1 MNKHLNSEAYWNQR
15 FSSDWI
21 VNQGDKQS
29 IFFSLLTID
38 NLPSW
43 FIELI
48 KNESLSVVDW
58 GCAEGDGTNVLASFF
73 TRSEIH
79 GIDFS
84 LEAINRAK
92 EKYPNINF
100 KNENLLD
107 DKYIFK
113 KNYDILYSSNTLEHF
128 ENPLKVLS
136 KLSKFDPKAIIL
148 ALPYNE
154 IDLIDEHF
162 SSFDANNIEISI
174 EEKFTLR
181 WARVVN
187 CRDISSSYWMGD
199 QIILV
204 YINNNWKIN
213 KNLKLEDCTFEKVDT
228 SSILN
233 ENKNIK
239 TENLMLIKKNMLIE
253 EEYKLIVYEKE
264 KIEHK
269 LKEVEDSFIWKF
281 LVMLRKILGVNK

>member
-84 LEAINRAK
+84 G
-92 EKYPNINF
+92 
-100 KNENLLD
+100 
-107 DKYIFK
+107 
-113 KNYDILYSSNTLEHF
+113 
-128 ENPLKVLS
+128 
-136 KLSKFDPKAIIL
+136 
-148 ALPYNE
+148 
-154 IDLIDEHF
+154 LI
-162 SSFDANNIEISI
+162 S
-174 EEKFTLR
+174 
-181 WARVVN
+181 
-187 CRDISSSYWMGD
+187 G
-199 QIILV
+199 
-204 YINNNWKIN
+204 
-213 KNLKLEDCTFEKVDT
+213 
-228 SSILN
+228 
-233 ENKNIK
+233 
-239 TENLMLIKKNMLIE
+239 
-253 EEYKLIVYEKE
+253 
-264 KIEHK
+264 
-269 LKEVEDSFIWKF
+269 
-281 LVMLRKILGVNK
+281 